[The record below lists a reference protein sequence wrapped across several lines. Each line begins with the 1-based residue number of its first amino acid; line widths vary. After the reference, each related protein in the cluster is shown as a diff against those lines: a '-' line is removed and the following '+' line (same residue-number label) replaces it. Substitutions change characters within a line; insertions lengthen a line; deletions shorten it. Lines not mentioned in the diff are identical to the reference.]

1 MREASSGSISRIVRT
16 EVGRLKGT
24 PGVMILRVEHLPLA
38 EDASDTRPEV
48 TVFVMGSPPGIG
60 SRRANLG
67 ILWHIRCKSLRSRI
81 EKLTRCASRAIP

>member
-48 TVFVMGSPPGIG
+48 TVFVMDHRQASVLEEQILESFGTFDASPFDPE
-60 SRRANLG
+60 SRD
-67 ILWHIRCKSLRSRI
+67 
-81 EKLTRCASRAIP
+81 